1 MISRVLDISY
11 NGRLTSALHGQMT
24 NPSDGCAVSYDV
36 AKPQKDSNYWSA
48 TESYS
53 SGAWFALFGGGNLS
67 TGGKFL
73 SFVVRPVTAFT
84 YTVQP

>member
-36 AKPQKDSNYWSA
+36 AKPQKDANYWSA
-48 TESYS
+48 TENNSNNAWNVNFGNGTLRYFYKSVSY
-53 SGAWFALFGGGNLS
+53 
-67 TGGKFL
+67 
-73 SFVVRPVTAFT
+73 VVRPVTAFT

>member
-36 AKPQKDSNYWSA
+36 AKPQKDASYWSA
-48 TESYS
+48 TEGNSNN
-53 SGAWFALFGGGNLS
+53 AWYVNFGNGNLNNNNKNNS
-67 TGGKFL
+67 N
-73 SFVVRPVTAFT
+73 VVRPVTAFT

>member
-36 AKPQKDSNYWSA
+36 AKPQKDAGYWSA
-48 TESYS
+48 TEGS
-53 SGAWFALFGGGNLS
+53 SNIAWLVNFGSGSLYGY
-67 TGGKFL
+67 GKYY

>member
-36 AKPQKDSNYWSA
+36 AKPQKDANYWSA
-48 TESYS
+48 TENNSNN
-53 SGAWFALFGGGNLS
+53 AWNVNFGNGNLFNGS
-67 TGGKFL
+67 KTL
-73 SFVVRPVTAFT
+73 SHVVRPVAAFT
-84 YTVQP
+84 YTVKP

>member
-36 AKPQKDSNYWSA
+36 AKPQKDANYWSA
-48 TESYS
+48 TEINSLY
-53 SGAWFALFGGGNLS
+53 AWPVNFGNGNLNYNTKYGGNL
-67 TGGKFL
+67 
-73 SFVVRPVTAFT
+73 VRPVTAFT